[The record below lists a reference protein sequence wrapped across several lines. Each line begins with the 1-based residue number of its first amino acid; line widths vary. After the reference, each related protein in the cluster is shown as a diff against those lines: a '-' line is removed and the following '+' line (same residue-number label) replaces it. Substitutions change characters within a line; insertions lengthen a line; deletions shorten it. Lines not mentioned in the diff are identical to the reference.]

1 MALSALFPR
10 PGTGLGYRAIR
21 LLLRNSLLLGFSL
34 VFVFLAVAAPGFLT
48 WNNLV
53 SVTQNEFALPAII
66 SIAMTLVVSAG
77 GIDLSVGSA
86 ADIASLV
93 FIASVAAQR
102 PFWVSI
108 IVALGGAL
116 MVGALNAFLIAGV
129 RISPLLA
136 TLSTLF
142 ISASV
147 QQLATNGG
155 QPIYLISGAL
165 PDAFSFLGRGEM
177 LGIPIQIY
185 LVGALA
191 VGAFILLHLSRF
203 GRYVCA
209 LGAQPGVVWYSGIP
223 VHYLAAMVYLISAL
237 VCGIAGI
244 LLSVTVKAYV
254 PQSGNA
260 YLLSAI
266 GATFIGTSLH
276 SEGRPS
282 IPGTLLGVLLLSI
295 VRNGL
300 LLIGWNFYWQQVATG
315 LLIFGVLAL
324 SAKAGARSEGN

>member
-1 MALSALFPR
+1 MASAAVSPR
-10 PGTGLGYRAIR
+10 DLTRHRVIR
-21 LLLRNSLLLGFSL
+21 LMLRNSLLLGFIL
-34 VFVFLAVAAPGFLT
+34 VFMALGIAAPGFLA

-53 SVTQNEFALPAII
+53 SVILNEFTLAAII
-66 SIAMTLVVSAG
+66 SLGMTLVISAG

-86 ADIASLV
+86 ADIASLAFV
-93 FIASVAAQR
+93 ASVGAQQ
-102 PFWVSI
+102 PFWL
-108 IVALGGAL
+108 ALVTGLVGAL
-116 MVGALNAFLIAGV
+116 LVGALNAFLIAGI

-142 ISASV
+142 IATSV

-155 QPIYLISGAL
+155 QPIYLIAGTL
-165 PDAFSFLGRGEM
+165 PAAFSFLGRGQ
-177 LGIPIQIY
+177 LFGVPIQIY
-185 LVGALA
+185 IVAILA
-191 VGAFILLHLSRF
+191 IAFSVLLHKSRF
-203 GRYVCA
+203 GRYVFA
-209 LGAQPGVVWYSGIP
+209 LGAQPGVAWYSGIR
-223 VHYLAAMVYLISAL
+223 VASISVVYILSAT

-260 YLLSAI
+260 YLLWTIGSA
-266 GATFIGTSLH
+266 FIGTTLH

-282 IPGTLLGVLLLSI
+282 IAGTLLGVLLLSI

-315 LLIFGVLAL
+315 LLIFAVLAL
-324 SAKAGARSEGN
+324 SRSASRSGT